1 MKVQLKLLIKY
12 FIHDNLKKE
21 SYIYY
26 RSYVFV
32 GLILFLAIFT
42 LAIELVIRILGLNN
56 APNLVLPVIFF
67 VLILFSLKKFGS
79 LVFSSN
85 FLVAICFITLA
96 PSVPET
102 GGILSDNLLWLIVS
116 PLIALLFSNKKA
128 GFFWLCSLLLF
139 STYLYLYGA
148 PENYTRIFNKD
159 IDITYYYTSYSFLFF
174 FIFGIVIIFEIG
186 QTLIIKM
193 LNEKKVLLEQ
203 QKLQILQK
211 NEELEIAQKQLQIKN
226 AELEATQ
233 AKLIHTNGE
242 LENFVFAAS
251 HDLKEPLRMI
261 GMYTGLSK
269 KRMVNLQDKPTIEY
283 MSYVTDGID
292 RMQRLLDDLL
302 QYSRTGKKQ
311 EDTKEIDLNSIL
323 FVVISNLTA
332 TMKDT
337 QATIVINELPTV
349 EGSTTEMIQLF
360 QNLIANSIK
369 FRKTGVVPEIK
380 ITATDEGDNYLIS
393 LDDNGIGIK
402 KEFHEKVFAIFERL
416 HSRNEFEGSGIG
428 LATCKKIVA
437 GVGGKIWLDSTEG
450 VGTTFYFTFPKPSVN

>member
-102 GGILSDNLLWLIVS
+102 GGILSDNLLWLIIS

-139 STYLYLYGA
+139 STYLYLYGS

-203 QKLQILQK
+203 QKLEILQK
-211 NEELEIAQKQLQIKN
+211 NDELELAHSELKLKN
-226 AELEATQ
+226 IELEATQ
-233 AKLIHTNGE
+233 AKLIYTNGE
-242 LENFVFAAS
+242 LENFASAAS

-269 KRMVNLQDKPTIEY
+269 KRMVTLQDKPTIEY
-283 MSYVTDGID
+283 MSYVTDGVD

-302 QYSRTGKKQ
+302 QYSRTGRKK
-311 EDTKEIDLNSIL
+311 EDCKEINLNNIL
-323 FVVISNLTA
+323 FVVISNMVA

-337 QATIVINELPTV
+337 QATIIINDLPTV

-360 QNLIANSIK
+360 QNLIANAIK
-369 FRKTGVVPEIK
+369 FRKADVIPEIK

-393 LDDNGIGIK
+393 LHDNGIGIK
-402 KEFHEKVFAIFERL
+402 EEFHEKVFAIFERL

-437 GVGGKIWLDSTEG
+437 GAGGKIWLNSTEG
-450 VGTTFYFTFPKPSVN
+450 VGTTFFLTFPKPSVN

>member
-102 GGILSDNLLWLIVS
+102 GGILSDNLLWLIIS

-139 STYLYLYGA
+139 STYLYLYGS

-203 QKLQILQK
+203 QKLEILQK
-211 NEELEIAQKQLQIKN
+211 NDELELAHSELKLKN
-226 AELEATQ
+226 IELEATQ
-233 AKLIHTNGE
+233 AKLIYTNGE
-242 LENFVFAAS
+242 LENFASAAS

-269 KRMVNLQDKPTIEY
+269 KRMVTLQDKPTIEY
-283 MSYVTDGID
+283 MSYVTDGVD

-302 QYSRTGKKQ
+302 QYSRTGRKK
-311 EDTKEIDLNSIL
+311 EDCKEINLNSIL
-323 FVVISNLTA
+323 FVVISNMVA

-337 QATIVINELPTV
+337 QTTIIINDLPTV

-360 QNLIANSIK
+360 QNLIANAIK
-369 FRKTGVVPEIK
+369 FRKADVIPEIK

-393 LDDNGIGIK
+393 LHDNGIGIK
-402 KEFHEKVFAIFERL
+402 EEFHEKVFAIFERL

-437 GVGGKIWLDSTEG
+437 GAGGKIWLNSTEG
-450 VGTTFYFTFPKPSVN
+450 VGTTFFLTFPKPSVN